1 MVLADGEQ
9 ARVVPPAER
18 AGGFPEGRRRMS
30 SGSARNVVLVH
41 GGFAGGS
48 GWQAVHDLLARDGY
62 RVAVVQSRP
71 CPWRTTPP

>member
-1 MVLADGEQ
+1 
-9 ARVVPPAER
+9 
-18 AGGFPEGRRRMS
+18 MS

-41 GGFAGGS
+41 GGS

-62 RVAVVQSRP
+62 RVAVMQNRP